1 MDKKILKDVIYY
13 LSDEQGFV
21 ASVIEKDFHLTRI
34 LNRVN
39 EDLST
44 DIVFKGGT
52 LLNKVYLNYRTKR
65 TKQGDGS
72 LFNNILSVL

>member
-52 LLNKVYLNYRTKR
+52 LLNKVYLNYRTK
-65 TKQGDGS
+65 QGDGS